1 VSVKALPMRRP
12 RTPPPRTP
20 KKPKDVLFVH
30 NNFPGQFGDLALAMQ
45 KVGYRVAAIAAG
57 KAPGV
62 PGVPMARWG
71 HKKGT
76 TEGIFRAAIRAE
88 ADLIRARAAAD
99 SAMALKKQGFDP
111 KVIVGHPGWGE
122 TVGLKLIFPNA
133 KQVLFGEF
141 YYHGVGSDIDFD
153 TEFDPPDFDRSFIG
167 YSKNATL
174 AMAYCEAEVIVCPT
188 RYQASTLPEA
198 LQHRVRVIHEGVDT
212 GRASPDLS
220 ATLALPDGRVL
231 DRSVPV
237 FTHVNRH
244 LEPLRG
250 LHSFLRGLPKA
261 LGELPEAQAIIIGNE
276 SASGYGGKAPD
287 GRTWKQYFWDEVRGQ
302 LDESRVHFLGRT
314 THEQMISAMRISAAH
329 VYYTYPFV
337 LSWSLLEAMS
347 CECLVLASDTEPV
360 RDAIQDGVNGRLLDF
375 FDRAALGEALID
387 AWRNKDA
394 YAEVRKAARRTVVEN
409 FDQATIGRP
418 QWLDLV
424 VGMAKG

>member
-1 VSVKALPMRRP
+1 MRRAK
-12 RTPPPRTP
+12 TPPPRTP
-20 KKPKDVLFVH
+20 KKPKDILFIH
-30 NNFPGQFGDLALAMQ
+30 NNFPGQFGDLSQALQ
-45 KVGYRVAAIAAG
+45 KAGYRVAAIGAA

-62 PGVPMARWG
+62 QGIPISRWS

-76 TEGIFRAAIRAE
+76 TDGIFRPAIRAE

-99 SAMALKKQGFDP
+99 AAMALKKQGFDP

-122 TVGLKLIFPNA
+122 TVGMRLIFPKA

-153 TEFDPPDFDRSFIG
+153 TEFDPPDFDRSFTG

-174 AMAYCEAEVIVCPT
+174 AMAYCEAETIVCPT

-198 LQHRVRVIHEGVDT
+198 LQPRIKLIHEGVDT
-212 GRASPDLS
+212 QRASPDPS
-220 ATLALPDGRVL
+220 ATLTLPDGRVL
-231 DRSVPV
+231 DNSVPV

-250 LHSFLRGLPKA
+250 LHAFLRALPRA

-287 GRTWKQYFWDEVRGQ
+287 GRTWKAYFWDQVKDQ
-302 LDESRVHFLGRT
+302 LDPARVHFLGRT
-314 THEQMISAMRISAAH
+314 THEEMISAMRISAAH
-329 VYYTYPFV
+329 VYFTYPFV

-347 CECLVLASDTEPV
+347 CECLVLGSDTEPV

-375 FDRAALGEALID
+375 FDREALGQAMIE
-387 AWRNKDA
+387 AWREKDRFLDM
-394 YAEVRKAARRTVVEN
+394 RKAARRTVVET

-418 QWLDLV
+418 QWLQLV
-424 VGMAKG
+424 VDLANA